1 MAASPGMRKL
11 AAAVLASLITVA
23 AAGPAGAQN
32 LHNPKR
38 IPGVGELFVLR
49 ANAGELE
56 RVRAR
61 VFELVLRR
69 PSSVV
74 TAFSDRPAR
83 LTREQ
88 RLRSFV
94 RSWSSLGFRADPPN
108 AALSIAGAPN
118 ARDVLV
124 LEISRPRLGTGGRT
138 LRFRAQPLAGE
149 PKGRLRRFAKR
160 SDRVGERTFGPAS
173 LFVDPSEQEVVADF
187 GFTGLPG
194 GSLAVVDLSNA
205 LVDMSA
211 DATAPLNVH
220 SNGPADALVAYNTL
234 VAAPGGTGPVD
245 MDIALTMSM
254 QAGATRLEGDLTLP
268 AGATASVTLG
278 PGTVVPLSGG
288 DFSVPLP

>member
-11 AAAVLASLITVA
+11 AAALLASLIITLA

-49 ANAGELE
+49 ASGGELE
-56 RVRAR
+56 RVRAG

-69 PSSVV
+69 PTSLV

-94 RSWSSLGFRADPPN
+94 SSWSSLGFRADPPN

-124 LEISRPRLGTGGRT
+124 LEISRPLHFGDYGGMPLKIIWVLLDVATIAVLGSG
-138 LRFRAQPLAGE
+138 LYLWLA
-149 PKGRLRRFAKR
+149 RRR
-160 SDRVGERTFGPAS
+160 
-173 LFVDPSEQEVVADF
+173 
-187 GFTGLPG
+187 
-194 GSLAVVDLSNA
+194 
-205 LVDMSA
+205 
-211 DATAPLNVH
+211 
-220 SNGPADALVAYNTL
+220 
-234 VAAPGGTGPVD
+234 
-245 MDIALTMSM
+245 
-254 QAGATRLEGDLTLP
+254 LP
-268 AGATASVTLG
+268 AAGRGRAASERGSTL
-278 PGTVVPLSGG
+278 
-288 DFSVPLP
+288 LPSQRAAE